1 MIEQIFDKQIKKI
14 GENMCMRVFRQ
25 SYNKYAIVRVTTLE
39 NKEFIS

>member
-14 GENMCMRVFRQ
+14 GENMCMFRQ